1 MSQRGIDK
9 PGWLLKQFADL
20 ERESE
25 KWPERM
31 KRAVAEKMLQS
42 AGIDPEQV
50 GKDIRRFAW
59 ETMQAAARRE
69 GVIEGLEQAYVLAA
83 WHRVNYAGVLGQKFF
98 DAIRAEIERL
108 KAEG

>member
-1 MSQRGIDK
+1 MGERGIDK

-31 KRAVAEKMLQS
+31 KRAVAEKVLES
-42 AGIDPEQV
+42 SGIDPEQV
-50 GKDIRRFAW
+50 GKEIRAFAW

-69 GVIEGLEQAYVLAA
+69 GVIEGLEWALNIAKEYPFTHVS
-83 WHRVNYAGVLGQKFF
+83 NE
-98 DAIRAEIERL
+98 IRDEIERL
-108 KAEG
+108 RKEK

>member
-1 MSQRGIDK
+1 MGERGIDK

-42 AGIDPEQV
+42 AGLDPEQV
-50 GKDIRRFAW
+50 GKDIRAFAW

-69 GVIEGLEQAYVLAA
+69 GVIEGLERALRKARFLDPERIRQ
-83 WHRVNYAGVLGQKFF
+83 
-98 DAIRAEIERL
+98 AIRAELERL
-108 KAEG
+108 REEKP

>member
-1 MSQRGIDK
+1 MTVSQRGIDK

-50 GKDIRRFAW
+50 GKDIRSFAW

-69 GVIEGLEQAYVLAA
+69 GVIEGLERALACFPKPTSTTQWDA
-83 WHRVNYAGVLGQKFF
+83 E

-108 KAEG
+108 KRDQD

>member
-50 GKDIRRFAW
+50 GKDIRSFAW

-69 GVIEGLEQAYVLAA
+69 GVIEGLERALEL
-83 WHRVNYAGVLGQKFF
+83 RVAGVVRA
-98 DAIRAEIERL
+98 DDIRVEIERL
-108 KAEG
+108 KGE